1 MPFNERPLPAPQR
14 FSNRA
19 IGTSVELL
27 IPAWPDW
34 AAGSS
39 DAAQG
44 TQGRWQDQA
53 STEAAPDQGKRL
65 TAESRSENVAPCAS
79 VDSTRIT
86 PPWRRAIAWAMASPN
101 PVPPC

>member
-1 MPFNERPLPAPQR
+1 MPFNERPLPALKR
-14 FSNRA
+14 FRNRA

-44 TQGRWQDQA
+44 AQGHWRDRA
-53 STEAAPDQGKRL
+53 STQAAPDQGKRL
-65 TAESRSENVAPCAS
+65 SAESRRENVAPS
-79 VDSTRIT
+79 PGVDSTRMT
-86 PPWRRAIAWAMASPN
+86 PPWRRAMAWAIANPN